1 MFGTLNYMYKR
12 LFFIVPLLVF
22 LFFFIIVSPLPVHA
36 QAWSGCLDANGVA
49 SLNCLPI
56 VFSNI
61 VRAALLFVGTVAVFL
76 LVWAG
81 ILFVRSGGDPKQTQ
95 AARQMITYAIIGL
108 VLVLSSFGIIY
119 MIAYLTKTN
128 CITQLSFTSCK

>member
-1 MFGTLNYMYKR
+1 MYKR
-12 LFFIVPLLVF
+12 LLLFVPF
-22 LFFFIIVSPLPVHA
+22 LILFYFLISTLPAHA
-36 QAWSGCLDANGVA
+36 QNWGGCVDANGVA

-61 VRAALLFVGTVAVFL
+61 IRAALMFVGSVAVFL

-95 AARQMITYAIIGL
+95 NARQMMTYAIIGL
-108 VLVLSSFGIIY
+108 ILVLSSFGIIY
-119 MIAYLTKTN
+119 FIAYLTKTN
-128 CITQLSFTSCK
+128 CITQLSFTSCQ